1 MSLTNDAQARL
12 TPVSSAERYE
22 FLDVLRGAALF
33 GIVTANTYLYSLY
46 GRLSDEA
53 KAALPT
59 AATDGA
65 VYFIELWLVEFKFYT
80 LFSLLFGVGFSI
92 LLNRAR
98 AKGIAFHRFF
108 VRRAAFLFLI
118 GAAHA
123 VFVWHDD
130 ILGTYA
136 LCGMFLLPFVSARPR
151 TILAVAIAALLAP
164 VLLHPLGGV
173 PVGWLTD
180 AQAALYERF
189 GYSRETELLT
199 YTQGSVADIVLLNAC
214 NWFGQVS
221 YLVGSGFVFRVY
233 GFFLL
238 GFLFGRQEI
247 YKQLPQ
253 HRALIRQIALWG
265 LAVGLPL
272 NFYFARVFETEAMAE
287 ALLSSFAVLPLSLA
301 YAALL
306 CLIWLGPEGTLRLRY
321 FAPVGRMALTNYIG
335 QSVICTLIFYS
346 TGLGLAGTVGPT
358 IYIPIGFGVY
368 ATQVAASGWWLA
380 RFRFGP
386 LEWLW
391 RMATYGKRI
400 PLSKQAAPAAD
411 AA

>member
-1 MSLTNDAQARL
+1 MSNDALEPEPAPL
-12 TPVSSAERYE
+12 APVTAAERYE
-22 FLDVLRGAALF
+22 FLDVLRGAALL
-33 GIVTANTYLYSLY
+33 GIITANTYLYSLY

-59 AATDGA
+59 AAADGPVA
-65 VYFIELWLVEFKFYT
+65 FIEMWLVEFKFYT

-92 LLNRAR
+92 LLSRAS
-98 AKGIAFHRFF
+98 AKGIVFRRFF

-130 ILGTYA
+130 ILETYA
-136 LCGMFLLPFVSARPR
+136 LCGVLLLPFVSARPR
-151 TILAVAIAALLAP
+151 TILAAASAALLAP
-164 VLLHPLGGV
+164 IFLHAIGGI

-180 AQAALYERF
+180 ARTALFERF
-189 GYSRETELLT
+189 GFTRATVLLT
-199 YTQGSVADIVLLNAC
+199 YTQGSVADIVRLNIC
-214 NWFGQVS
+214 NWFSQVS
-221 YLVGSGFVFRVY
+221 YVLSSGMIFRIY
-233 GFFLL
+233 GCFLL

-253 HRALIRQIALWG
+253 HRVLIRRIALWG
-265 LAVGLPL
+265 LPIGLLL
-272 NFYFARVFETEAMAE
+272 NFFYAMVFESRTWADV
-287 ALLSSFAVLPLSLA
+287 LLGSFAVLPLSLA

-306 CLIWLGPEGTLRLRY
+306 CLIWLGPEGPRRLRH
-321 FAPVGRMALTNYIG
+321 FAPVGRMALTNYIS
-335 QSVICTLIFYS
+335 QSVICTLIFYN
-346 TGLGLAGTVGPT
+346 TGLGLAGTVGPA

-368 ATQVAASGWWLA
+368 AIQIAASGWWLA

-391 RMATYGKRI
+391 RMATYGQWI
-400 PLSKQAAPAAD
+400 SPSKPG
-411 AA
+411 

>member
-1 MSLTNDAQARL
+1 MSNDLPAAL
-12 TPVSSAERYE
+12 APVPAAKRYE
-22 FLDVLRGAALF
+22 FLDVLRGTALL
-33 GIVTANTYLYSLY
+33 GIVTANTYLYSMY

-92 LLNRAR
+92 LLNRAS
-98 AKGIAFHRFF
+98 AKGIAFRRFF

-118 GAAHA
+118 GAVHA

-130 ILGTYA
+130 ILQTYA
-136 LCGMFLLPFVSARPR
+136 LCGILLLPFVSARPR
-151 TILAVAIAALLAP
+151 TILVVAVAALLAP
-164 VLLHPLGGV
+164 VLLHAIGGV

-180 AQAALYERF
+180 VQAALYERF
-189 GYSRETELLT
+189 GFTRETVLLT
-199 YTQGSVADIVLLNAC
+199 YTQGSVADIVRLNFC

-221 YLVGSGFVFRVY
+221 YLINGGMIFRIY
-233 GFFLL
+233 GLFLL

-253 HRALIRQIALWG
+253 HRALIKRIALWG
-265 LAVGLPL
+265 LSLGLPL
-272 NFYFARVFETEAMAE
+272 NFLFAQVFESETWAE
-287 ALLSSFAVLPLSLA
+287 VLLGSFAVLPLSLA
-301 YAALL
+301 YAAVL
-306 CLIWLGPEGTLRLRY
+306 CLIWLGPYGPRRLRH
-321 FAPVGRMALTNYIG
+321 FAPVGRMALTNYIS
-335 QSVICTLIFYS
+335 QSVICTLVFYN
-346 TGLGLAGTVGPT
+346 TGLGLGGTVGPA

-368 ATQVAASGWWLA
+368 AIQVAASGWWLA

-391 RMATYGKRI
+391 RMATYGKWI
-400 PLSKQAAPAAD
+400 ALSKPAARAEG

>member
-1 MSLTNDAQARL
+1 MSNDAHTSLA
-12 TPVSSAERYE
+12 PVSAAERYE
-22 FLDVLRGAALF
+22 FLDVLRGAALL

-59 AATDGA
+59 AAADGL

-92 LLNRAR
+92 LLNRAS
-98 AKGIAFHRFF
+98 AKGIAFRRFF

-118 GAAHA
+118 GAVHA

-130 ILGTYA
+130 ILQAYA
-136 LCGMFLLPFVSARPR
+136 LCGILLLPFVSARPR
-151 TILAVAIAALLAP
+151 TILAVAVAALLAP
-164 VLLHPLGGV
+164 ILLHPLGGV

-180 AQAALYERF
+180 ARTALYERF
-189 GYSRETELLT
+189 GFSSEAVLLT
-199 YTQGSVADIVLLNAC
+199 YTQGSVADIVRLNFC

-221 YLVGSGFVFRVY
+221 HLIGSGFVFRVY
-233 GFFLL
+233 GCFLL

-247 YKQLPQ
+247 YRQLPQ
-253 HRALIRQIALWG
+253 HRALIKRIALWG
-265 LAVGLPL
+265 LSIGLPL
-272 NFYFARVFETEAMAE
+272 NFYFAKVFETETLADVS
-287 ALLSSFAVLPLSLA
+287 LGSFAVLPLSLA

-306 CLIWLGPEGTLRLRY
+306 CLIWLGADGPRRLRH

-335 QSVICTLIFYS
+335 QSVICTLIFYN

-358 IYIPIGFGVY
+358 IYVPIGFGVY
-368 ATQVAASGWWLA
+368 AIQVAASGWWLA
-380 RFRFGP
+380 RYRFGP

-391 RMATYGKRI
+391 RMATYGQWI
-400 PLSKQAAPAAD
+400 PPSKPVAPVERAA
-411 AA
+411 

>member
-1 MSLTNDAQARL
+1 MGND
-12 TPVSSAERYE
+12 TPVPLAPVPAAERYE

-33 GIVTANTYLYSLY
+33 GIVTANTYLFSLY

-59 AATDGA
+59 AATDGTVEFA
-65 VYFIELWLVEFKFYT
+65 ELWLVEFKFYT

-92 LLNRAR
+92 LLNRAS
-98 AKGIAFHRFF
+98 AKGIPFRRFF
-108 VRRAAFLFLI
+108 VRRAGFLFLI

-123 VFVWHDD
+123 VFVWHND
-130 ILGTYA
+130 ILEAYA
-136 LCGMFLLPFVSARPR
+136 LCGILLLPFVDARPR

-164 VLLHPLGGV
+164 IVLHPFGGV
-173 PVGWLTD
+173 PVGWLND
-180 AQAALYERF
+180 AQMALYGRF
-189 GYSRETELLT
+189 GFTDETVLLT
-199 YTQGSVADIVLLNAC
+199 YTQGSVADIVRLNLC
-214 NWFGQVS
+214 NWFKQVS
-221 YLVGSGFVFRVY
+221 YVVNSGFIFRIY
-233 GFFLL
+233 GLFLL

-247 YKQLPQ
+247 YKRLPQ
-253 HRALIRQIALWG
+253 HRALIQRVALWG
-265 LAVGLPL
+265 LAIGLLL
-272 NFYFARVFETEAMAE
+272 NFFFARVFETGTWADV
-287 ALLSSFAVLPLSLA
+287 LLGSFAVLPLSLA

-306 CLIWLGPEGTLRLRY
+306 CFIWLGPEGPRRLRY
-321 FAPVGRMALTNYIG
+321 FAPVGRMALTNYVG
-335 QSVICTLIFYS
+335 QSVICTLIFYN

-391 RMATYGKRI
+391 RMATYGQWIR
-400 PLSKQAAPAAD
+400 LSKQAATAGSVA
-411 AA
+411 